1 MTFSEKLHLLSRR
14 RGQSLRAIAL
24 ELHFDPSAPAQWK
37 RRMSKPSPEISK
49 KLADYLAVPIDVLL
63 DDAAELPAPL
73 SQKQIGVSE
82 ETLALAARVQDEYYV
97 PSEAEL
103 DRLTPAEGIA
113 VTRLMERTAKQ
124 MQAHVSAYRKRRS
137 ELLKE

>member
-1 MTFSEKLHLLSRR
+1 
-14 RGQSLRAIAL
+14 
-24 ELHFDPSAPAQWK
+24 
-37 RRMSKPSPEISK
+37 MSKPSPEISK